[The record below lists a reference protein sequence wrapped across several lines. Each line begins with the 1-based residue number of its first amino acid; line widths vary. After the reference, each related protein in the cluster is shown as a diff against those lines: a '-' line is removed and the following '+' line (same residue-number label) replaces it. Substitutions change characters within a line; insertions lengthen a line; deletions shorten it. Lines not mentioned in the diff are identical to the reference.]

1 VNGMKYAKDV
11 TVATVQNVVH
21 RAGLLYQR
29 RFEPVSEF
37 GNAHYDTKFG
47 YASSHQL
54 ALDAVP
60 PGATAIDFGAGPG
73 EFARALVSK
82 GCRVA
87 VVDRSFPQS
96 LADLGVEVFQQDLD
110 AEPTFDVRG
119 YQYLMML
126 DVIEHLKEPERFIER
141 IRAQFDYSPS
151 TLVLTTPNVAFLV
164 QRVMLA
170 VGQFNYGKAGILDR
184 THTRLFTFRSLRRLL
199 QDAGFRIKEIRG
211 IPAPFPKVL
220 GKGMAGKAALAV
232 NQFLIRV
239 SKTLFSYQIFVIAEG
254 TPDVDFVLQ
263 DSKVRSGQGVTTGES
278 EDLRI

>member
-1 VNGMKYAKDV
+1 
-11 TVATVQNVVH
+11 
-21 RAGLLYQR
+21 
-29 RFEPVSEF
+29 
-37 GNAHYDTKFG
+37 
-47 YASSHQL
+47 
-54 ALDAVP
+54 
-60 PGATAIDFGAGPG
+60 
-73 EFARALVSK
+73 
-82 GCRVA
+82 
-87 VVDRSFPQS
+87 
-96 LADLGVEVFQQDLD
+96 
-110 AEPTFDVRG
+110 
-119 YQYLMML
+119 
-126 DVIEHLKEPERFIER
+126 
-141 IRAQFDYSPS
+141 
-151 TLVLTTPNVAFLV
+151 
-164 QRVMLA
+164 VMLA